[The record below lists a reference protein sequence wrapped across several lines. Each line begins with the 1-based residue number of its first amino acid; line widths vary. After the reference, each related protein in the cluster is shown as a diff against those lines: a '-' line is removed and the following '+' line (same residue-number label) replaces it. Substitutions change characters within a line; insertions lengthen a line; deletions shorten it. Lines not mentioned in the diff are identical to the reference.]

1 MFKKIIFPLLLII
14 PQFVLF
20 AQQPHKLGMLLDA
33 SEKTYLFLREV
44 GKSNYLKFGIR
55 GNTITLFVDN
65 YILKSGKEYQWAI
78 SPKLFPDLEAIKK
91 HQFKILTENDYNI
104 LLQKH
109 DQLIKSLVALGIDGE
124 DLKSMLLN
132 NYANLS
138 KVE

>member
-20 AQQPHKLGMLLDA
+20 AQQTHKLGMLLDA

-78 SPKLFPDLEAIKK
+78 SHKLFPDLEAIKK

-109 DQLIKSLVALGIDGE
+109 DQFIKSLVALGKDG
-124 DLKSMLLN
+124 
-132 NYANLS
+132 AT
-138 KVE
+138 